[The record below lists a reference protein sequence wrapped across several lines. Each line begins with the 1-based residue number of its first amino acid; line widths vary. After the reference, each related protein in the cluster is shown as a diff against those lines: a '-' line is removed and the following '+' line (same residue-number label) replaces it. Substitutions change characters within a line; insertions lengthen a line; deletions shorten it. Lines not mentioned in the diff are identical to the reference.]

1 MSAAPT
7 LGEAYER
14 ELAARGYQPDPA
26 QRHALQALEQLRRR
40 LLASP
45 RRGALGRLLAHLRGP
60 VVAGGE
66 GGGLRPE
73 AGTHARGLYLWGPVG
88 RGKTWLMDLFYAG
101 VPGRARR
108 LHFHHFMREVHESLR
123 RIHEQRDPLTVLAAA
138 FVTRCDVLCLDELFV
153 ADIAD
158 AMILGGLFE
167 ALLQQG
173 VTLVITSNSPPSGLY
188 REGLQRA
195 RFLPAIALLERELQV
210 VELDGGTDY
219 RLRQLQR
226 RAIYLPSDAPDTP
239 ARLTALFEALA
250 DPQAEHDR
258 DLRVQGRPLRALR
271 RAGEVV
277 WFSFGALCE
286 GARSQNDYVELAGE
300 FHTLLLSEVPI
311 FSEPQQD
318 DAARRFVALVDELYD
333 QGVKL
338 IVSAAAAPDALYRTE
353 RLRETFQRTASR
365 LTEMQSE
372 AYLARPH
379 GRSVAEA

>member
-1 MSAAPT
+1 MHAAPT
-7 LGEAYER
+7 LGDAYER
-14 ELAARGYQPDPA
+14 ELLARGYQPDAA
-26 QRHALQALEQLRRR
+26 QRRALEALEQLRRR

-45 RRGALGRLLAHLRGP
+45 RRGALRRLLARLRGAA
-60 VVAGGE
+60 AGRE
-66 GGGLRPE
+66 DP
-73 AGTHARGLYLWGPVG
+73 AGKPHAQTHVRGLYLWGPVG
-88 RGKTWLMDLFYAG
+88 RGKTWLMDLFYAS

-108 LHFHHFMREVHESLR
+108 LHFHHFMREVHDSLR
-123 RIHEQRDPLTVLAAA
+123 RIHEQRDPLPLLAAA
-138 FVTRCDVLCLDELFV
+138 FAARCDVLCLDELFV

-158 AMILGGLFE
+158 AMILGALFE

-173 VTLVITSNSPPSGLY
+173 VTLVITSNSAPSGLY
-188 REGLQRA
+188 RDGLQRA

-226 RAIYLPSDAPDTP
+226 RAIYLPSGAPDTP

-250 DPQAEHDR
+250 DPQSEHGR
-258 DLRVQGRPLRALR
+258 DLSVQGRPLRALR

-277 WFSFGALCE
+277 WFSFAALCE

-300 FHTLLLSEVPI
+300 FHTLLLSDVPV

-318 DAARRFVALVDELYD
+318 DAARRFVALIDELYD

-338 IVSAAAAPDALYRTE
+338 IVSAAAAPEALYRME

-379 GRSVAEA
+379 GRSVAGA